1 MYCSKIT
8 ETRFYNRYGNKKV
21 ALLEKGQKLRVDS
34 VYGFDEYHFENIY
47 LCRVVNP
54 SETSKNYGVREGMLV
69 KVYEEN
75 LEKNDEVGRVKMK
88 DEVKILHI
96 K

>member
-21 ALLEKGQKLRVDS
+21 ALLEEGQSIEIDS

-47 LCRVVNP
+47 LCRVVDP
-54 SETSKNYGVREGMLV
+54 SDECKNHGGYEDMLV

-75 LEKNDEVGRVKMK
+75 LEVVQ
-88 DEVKILHI
+88 
-96 K
+96 

>member
-1 MYCSKIT
+1 MSSANIT
-8 ETRFYNRYGNKKV
+8 ETRFYDQYGTKKF
-21 ALLEKGQKLRVDS
+21 ALLEKGQGLQIDS
-34 VYGFDEYHFENIY
+34 LYKFDSYHFENIY

-75 LEKNDEVGRVKMK
+75 LEKNDE
-88 DEVKILHI
+88 
-96 K
+96 

>member
-1 MYCSKIT
+1 MSSAKIT
-8 ETRFYNRYGNKKV
+8 ETRFYDQYGTKKF
-21 ALLEKGQKLRVDS
+21 ALLEQGQTIEIDRVAE
-34 VYGFDEYHFENIY
+34 FDNYHFENVY

-75 LEKNDEVGRVKMK
+75 LEKNDQ
-88 DEVKILHI
+88 
-96 K
+96 

>member
-1 MYCSKIT
+1 MSSAKIT
-8 ETRFYNRYGNKKV
+8 ETRFYDQYGTKKF
-21 ALLEKGQKLRVDS
+21 ALLEQGQTIEIDRVAE
-34 VYGFDEYHFENIY
+34 FDNYHFENVY

-75 LEKNDEVGRVKMK
+75 LEKNDE
-88 DEVKILHI
+88 
-96 K
+96 